1 MWTVQKKEEKEDSR
15 LNLASAQ
22 LVCLMCLRLNHRS
35 WKVSLWFFFQEVAVN
50 WEKNQQEEPKVG
62 QAMGVRSFSRA
73 LPTAALTWQALRDPD
88 TLRIVTRKD
97 LSEFLLIPC
106 NKIHVISLH
115 ITFFPVFQAFV
126 PQDVQLKWIKTY
138 MMLKYCWACV

>member
-1 MWTVQKKEEKEDSR
+1 M
-15 LNLASAQ
+15 
-22 LVCLMCLRLNHRS
+22 
-35 WKVSLWFFFQEVAVN
+35 
-50 WEKNQQEEPKVG
+50 G

-88 TLRIVTRKD
+88 TLWIVTRKD
-97 LSEFLLIPC
+97 LSAFLLIPC

-126 PQDVQLKWIKTY
+126 PQDVQLK
-138 MMLKYCWACV
+138 